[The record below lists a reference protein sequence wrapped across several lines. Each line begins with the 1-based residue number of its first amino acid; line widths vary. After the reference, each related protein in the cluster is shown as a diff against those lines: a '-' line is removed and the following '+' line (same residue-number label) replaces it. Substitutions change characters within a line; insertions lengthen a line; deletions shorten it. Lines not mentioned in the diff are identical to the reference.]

1 MAPRTRP
8 ADPAPE
14 FRPDPTAQMLAQIV
28 ALAVEV
34 EQLRAQL
41 RSGGGHDAEAARED
55 DGRLVLAVLAGGKPA
70 AALPPGPLRDAVDR
84 AAALR
89 ERLAAAE
96 ATPPAD
102 ARAGAQQVARV
113 VRLVEQVA
121 ETGVVPDDLGAGPLR
136 DAVALVASLR
146 QSIAAAED
154 RAAKARAETLAAQ
167 EAAKRHHDELQR
179 VKAAPPP
186 DLAELRKR
194 AGDLEREVKAVRL
207 VKDRQ
212 EAELT
217 DRTRA
222 VERLEDQVRALREGL
237 AAVAVA
243 LGLPADAAAGQ
254 IVEAARERSAA
265 SAAPPAPTGPA
276 LEPPLMREAAWGE
289 LRSGDLALDRAA
301 LRRLNEHH
309 KSGVE
314 PSDPERRVLALR
326 VGDYVAWLRG
336 DGLWADETPFEEGPR
351 ARAGKF
357 RDWLSKRAIVIAEG
371 VTGDPGE
378 VASAFRAWVEA
389 ARACPGLEAARDDEP
404 AAAAAE

>member
-1 MAPRTRP
+1 VRGSR
-8 ADPAPE
+8 
-14 FRPDPTAQMLAQIV
+14 
-28 ALAVEV
+28 
-34 EQLRAQL
+34 
-41 RSGGGHDAEAARED
+41 RSR
-55 DGRLVLAVLAGGKPA
+55 
-70 AALPPGPLRDAVDR
+70 RDAR
-84 AAALR
+84 
-89 ERLAAAE
+89 
-96 ATPPAD
+96 
-102 ARAGAQQVARV
+102 GC
-113 VRLVEQVA
+113 
-121 ETGVVPDDLGAGPLR
+121 
-136 DAVALVASLR
+136 
-146 QSIAAAED
+146 
-154 RAAKARAETLAAQ
+154 
-167 EAAKRHHDELQR
+167 
-179 VKAAPPP
+179 
-186 DLAELRKR
+186 KR

-309 KSGVE
+309 KSGIE

-336 DGLWADETPFEEGPR
+336 GYGRTRPPSRRGR
-351 ARAGKF
+351 APARGSFA
-357 RDWLSKRAIVIAEG
+357 
-371 VTGDPGE
+371 TG
-378 VASAFRAWVEA
+378 
-389 ARACPGLEAARDDEP
+389 
-404 AAAAAE
+404 